1 MPSELKSISEIKI
14 STNEFRNTNP
24 NIKTSKKP
32 ITIKYF
38 KIKNSNSVLRNNEMI
53 NLKKNKKKFETV
65 IK

>member
-14 STNEFRNTNP
+14 STNEFRNINP
-24 NIKTSKKP
+24 NIKISKKP
-32 ITIKYF
+32 ITMKNF

>member
-24 NIKTSKKP
+24 NIKISKKP
-32 ITIKYF
+32 ITMKNF
-38 KIKNSNSVLRNNEMI
+38 KIKNSNSVLRNNEII